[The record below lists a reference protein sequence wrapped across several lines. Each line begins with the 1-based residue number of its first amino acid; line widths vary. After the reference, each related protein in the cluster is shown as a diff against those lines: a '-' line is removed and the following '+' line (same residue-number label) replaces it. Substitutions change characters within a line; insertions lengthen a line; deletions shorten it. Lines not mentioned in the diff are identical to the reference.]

1 MSETWF
7 PARTTP
13 SGRARGMRQ
22 LTRLTAGLSVGAIA
36 ATGVTAIA
44 VGVHQLE
51 VSGVQLLPSSL
62 TGGAQVGGDGLGAD
76 DGRSRAV
83 VPAAPSG
90 SLPGL
95 IQVAPGGGAAHATT
109 GGS

>member
-7 PARTTP
+7 PTPTTP
-13 SGRARGMRQ
+13 SGRAAGLRQ
-22 LTRLTAGLSVGAIA
+22 LSRLTAGLSIGAIA

-51 VSGVQLLPSSL
+51 VSGVQLLPASL
-62 TGGAQVGGDGLGAD
+62 TSGGDIGGD
-76 DGRSRAV
+76 DGGSRAV

-90 SLPGL
+90 SGALPGL
-95 IQVAPGGGAAHATT
+95 IQVAPGGAAHATT